1 MARRKKT
8 ASPAKELEY
17 KNEIC
22 DNCELATWVT
32 HLHQHID
39 HCGKPICLTCPN
51 KTYLIVRGCK
61 ACRYYVKRK
70 EKINE

>member
-1 MARRKKT
+1 MAIRKKT
-8 ASPAKELEY
+8 ASPAKGPEY

-39 HCGKPICLTCPN
+39 QRRG
-51 KTYLIVRGCK
+51 TYLFDVSEQNVSHCTGL
-61 ACRYYVKRK
+61 
-70 EKINE
+70 

>member
-39 HCGKPICLTCPN
+39 HCGKPICLTC
-51 KTYLIVRGCK
+51 
-61 ACRYYVKRK
+61 RYFVKRK
-70 EKINE
+70 RRKSNE

>member
-1 MARRKKT
+1 MATRKKT

-39 HCGKPICLTCPN
+39 HYGKPICLTCPS
-51 KTYLIVRGCK
+51 KTYLIVRGRK
-61 ACRYYVKRK
+61 ACRYFVKRK
-70 EKINE
+70 EKKQ

>member
-1 MARRKKT
+1 MATRKKT

-61 ACRYYVKRK
+61 ACRYFKRK
-70 EKINE
+70 EKKQ